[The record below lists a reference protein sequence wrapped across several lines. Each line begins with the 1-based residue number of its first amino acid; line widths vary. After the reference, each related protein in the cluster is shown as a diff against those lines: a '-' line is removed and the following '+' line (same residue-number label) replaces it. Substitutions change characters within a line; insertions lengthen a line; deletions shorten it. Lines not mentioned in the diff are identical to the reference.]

1 MERGGG
7 SGGVVDKK
15 GPVKTND
22 LVRDYPT
29 VNFRLGSRF
38 QNERQCVLDK
48 IIKIIILIKPEVTQ
62 ITSCWRHLPDK
73 GVDLSEAQQRN
84 MVLPPQSS

>member
-1 MERGGG
+1 M
-7 SGGVVDKK
+7 VDKK
-15 GPVKTND
+15 NEEPVKTND

-48 IIKIIILIKPEVTQ
+48 IIKINILIKPEVTQ

-73 GVDLSEAQQRN
+73 GVDLSGAQQWN
-84 MVLPPQSS
+84 MVLPPQSL